1 MTDALVAAP
10 EPQDDSDEQKPC
22 AWCGD
27 VESDVQDGR
36 TNLNGDTVFRS
47 VLLCES
53 CFWFAERE
61 DAVDRVNRKY
71 EKLTTEKPR
80 PAIF

>member
-1 MTDALVAAP
+1 MSDTSVAAP
-10 EPQDDSDEQKPC
+10 EPQDDSDELKPC

-36 TNLNGDTVFRS
+36 TNLDGDSVFRS

-53 CFWFAERE
+53 CFWDAERE
-61 DAVDRVNRKY
+61 DAIDELNRKY
-71 EKLTTEKPR
+71 QKIIREL
-80 PAIF
+80 

>member
-1 MTDALVAAP
+1 MSDTAALV
-10 EPQDDSDEQKPC
+10 PQDDSDELKPC

-27 VESDVQDGR
+27 VESDVQEGW
-36 TNLNGDTVFRS
+36 TNLNGESVFRG

-61 DAVDRVNRKY
+61 DEIDRVNRKY
-71 EKLTTEKPR
+71 EKLTTERER